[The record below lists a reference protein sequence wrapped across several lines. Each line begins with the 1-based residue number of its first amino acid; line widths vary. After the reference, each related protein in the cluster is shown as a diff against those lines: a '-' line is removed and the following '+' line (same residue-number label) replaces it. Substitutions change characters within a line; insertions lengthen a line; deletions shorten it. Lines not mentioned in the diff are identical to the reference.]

1 MPISRPDEIERIRAM
16 AGSRPAF
23 RPKKKRPLPPDPHL
37 ARYLFRAAT
46 GNRWMD
52 LGERE
57 PPKKMLFGEFWFRGE
72 LCILFADTNMGKS
85 VLAVQIANSLSR
97 RSAIGPFALDAGSMK
112 VLYIDFEL
120 STRQFADRYRDE
132 KGPFRFSDN
141 FVRADFDPGA
151 EMPGSCSSWNE
162 FVVAGIEYKIEL
174 IGPQVLIIDNISCL
188 RGGTENTAGA
198 LELMK
203 LLKLLKKQYGL
214 SILVLAHT
222 PKRRPFNPVTVNDLQ
237 GSKMLASF
245 ADSAFAIGRSTRQT
259 GLCYLKQIKQRSVG
273 QTYGADNVCL
283 CRLHRSRG
291 FLRFLFS
298 GNARET
304 DHIQPPARVE
314 REKLADAVWKLSI
327 AGLTQRQIA
336 GKLEV
341 SVGLVNKVVKGAES

>member
-1 MPISRPDEIERIRAM
+1 MTRPDEIEQIRAM

-23 RPKKKRPLPPDPHL
+23 RLKKKRPLPPDPHS
-37 ARYLFRAAT
+37 ARNVFHVAT

-97 RSAIGPFALDAGSMK
+97 RSAIAPFAIEAGPLK

-120 STRQFADRYRDE
+120 STRQFADRYRGE
-132 KGPFRFSDN
+132 KGPFSFSGN
-141 FVRADFDPGA
+141 FYRAGFNPEA
-151 EMPGSCSSWNE
+151 QMPETCTSWNE
-162 FVVAGIEYKIEL
+162 FVMAGIEYKIEL
-174 IGPQVLIIDNISCL
+174 IGPQALIIDNISCL
-188 RGGTENTAGA
+188 RGGTENTTAA
-198 LELMK
+198 LALMK
-203 LLKLLKKQYGL
+203 MLKLLQKQYGL

-222 PKRRPFNPVTVNDLQ
+222 PKRQPFKPVTVNDLQ

-259 GLCYLKQIKQRSVG
+259 GLCYLKQIKQRSIG

-291 FLRFLFS
+291 FLRFQFC
-298 GNARET
+298 GGARES
-304 DHIQPPARVE
+304 DHIQPPARIE
-314 REKLADAVWKLSI
+314 RERLATAIASLHSTGLSQRLISEKLN
-327 AGLTQRQIA
+327 
-336 GKLEV
+336 V
-341 SVGLVNKVVKGAES
+341 SVGLVNKVLKKE